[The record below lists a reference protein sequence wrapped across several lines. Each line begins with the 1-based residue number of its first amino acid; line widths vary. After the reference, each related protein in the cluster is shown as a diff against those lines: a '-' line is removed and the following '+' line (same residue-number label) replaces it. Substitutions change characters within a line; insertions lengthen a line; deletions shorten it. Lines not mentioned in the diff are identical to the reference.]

1 MVEMNNNPQQNNQS
15 NPNNPNSSEP
25 KKENKENKGFISFG
39 APKKEEV
46 PPEIIKLNSLIS
58 ELSRRLRVL
67 EERYSN
73 LRRKVQVTERNMLS
87 IQRKIIHEVKA
98 TDSQILELK
107 KNTTNLDNKIKQIR
121 SELTNFSSAEDLKVI
136 SRYLDFW
143 QPVGFIT
150 KSEAEKLVRDII
162 EENRKI

>member
-1 MVEMNNNPQQNNQS
+1 MVEMNNNPPQNNPG
-15 NPNNPNSSEP
+15 NPNNPNSPDP
-25 KKENKENKGFISFG
+25 KKENKGFITFG
-39 APKKEEV
+39 SPKKVEPSPEEV
-46 PPEIIKLNSLIS
+46 KLNSLIS
-58 ELSRRLRVL
+58 EVNRRLRVL

-73 LRRKVQVTERNMLS
+73 LRRKVQVAERNMLS

-98 TDSQILELK
+98 TDSQLIDLQ
-107 KNTTNLDNKIKQIR
+107 KNANNLDNKIKQIR
-121 SELTNFSSAEDLKVI
+121 SELTNFSSAEDLKII

-150 KSEAEKLVRDII
+150 KTEAEKLVRDII